1 MPENDYYL
9 TDKLQM
15 KNFVFIILVL
25 FLSVSCKKELVK
37 EPAKLIEKEK
47 MIDIIYDLSLL
58 EAIKYQQPLSLDSV
72 ASNPTKF
79 IFKKY
84 KVDSLQF
91 AQSNIY
97 YAADYDSYKEMFDE
111 INARLDKE
119 KKSTEKKLKAE
130 EKAAKAKKAAE
141 AKKKKL
147 KETPKDSVKKK
158 LIKKVNIDSIKRMR
172 RLQHKGL

>member
-1 MPENDYYL
+1 
-9 TDKLQM
+9 M

-37 EPAKLIEKEK
+37 EPAKLIAKEK

-58 EAIKYQQPLSLDSV
+58 DAIKYQQPLSLDSV
-72 ASNPTKF
+72 ESNPKKF

-97 YAADYDSYKEMFDE
+97 YAADYDNYKEMFDE

-119 KKSTEKKLKAE
+119 KKIIEKKIKAE
-130 EKAAKAKKAAE
+130 EKKAAKAKKIAEAKKAAE
-141 AKKKKL
+141 AKKKIL
-147 KETPKDSVKKK
+147 KESPKDSVKKK
-158 LIKKVNIDSIKRMR
+158 IIKKINVDSVKRKK

>member
-1 MPENDYYL
+1 
-9 TDKLQM
+9 M

-37 EPAKLIEKEK
+37 EPAKLIAKEK

-58 EAIKYQQPLSLDSV
+58 DAIKYQQPLSLDSV
-72 ASNPTKF
+72 ESNPKKF

-97 YAADYDSYKEMFDE
+97 YAADYDNYKEMFDE

-119 KKSTEKKLKAE
+119 KKFIEKKIKAE
-130 EKAAKAKKAAE
+130 EKKAAKAKKIAEAKKAAE

-147 KETPKDSVKKK
+147 KETPKDSVKTV
-158 LIKKVNIDSIKRMR
+158 IKKINVDSVKRKKR
-172 RLQHKGL
+172 VQHKGL

>member
-1 MPENDYYL
+1 M
-9 TDKLQM
+9 
-15 KNFVFIILVL
+15 VL

-37 EPAKLIEKEK
+37 EPAKLIGKEK

-72 ASNPTKF
+72 ESNPTKF
-79 IFKKY
+79 VFKKY

-119 KKSTEKKLKAE
+119 KKSTEIKLKAE
-130 EKAAKAKKAAE
+130 EKKAAKE
-141 AKKKKL
+141 
-147 KETPKDSVKKK
+147 S
-158 LIKKVNIDSIKRMR
+158 S
-172 RLQHKGL
+172 

>member
-1 MPENDYYL
+1 
-9 TDKLQM
+9 M
-15 KNFVFIILVL
+15 KNFVFVILVL
-25 FLSVSCKKELVK
+25 FLFVSCKKELVK

-72 ASNPTKF
+72 ESNPTKYV
-79 IFKKY
+79 FKKY

-97 YAADYDSYKEMFDE
+97 YAADYDSYKDMFDE

-119 KKSTEKKLKAE
+119 KKSTEIKLKAE
-130 EKAAKAKKAAE
+130 EKKAAKAKKAADAKKAAE

-147 KETPKDSVKKK
+147 KETPKDSVKNKVV
-158 LIKKVNIDSIKRMR
+158 KKVNIDSIKRIK
-172 RLQHKGL
+172 RLQYKGL